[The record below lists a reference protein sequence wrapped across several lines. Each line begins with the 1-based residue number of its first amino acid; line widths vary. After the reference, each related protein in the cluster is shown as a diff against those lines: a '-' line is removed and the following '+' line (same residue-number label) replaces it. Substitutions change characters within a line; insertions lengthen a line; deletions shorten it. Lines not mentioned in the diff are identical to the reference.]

1 MIQQNGDVLRI
12 LNDFRNKMSDL
23 DILISESKIKN
34 IYNLYTKSDLSI
46 DEFRKKIYDRFKKY
60 KENTLCSLNEV
71 ENFLGNWKKA
81 WKGIML
87 FKILK

>member
-1 MIQQNGDVLRI
+1 MVQKYNVKD
-12 LNDFRNKMSDL
+12 LN
-23 DILISESKIKN
+23 
-34 IYNLYTKSDLSI
+34 
-46 DEFRKKIYDRFKKY
+46 EFRGNNKKNKFKKY